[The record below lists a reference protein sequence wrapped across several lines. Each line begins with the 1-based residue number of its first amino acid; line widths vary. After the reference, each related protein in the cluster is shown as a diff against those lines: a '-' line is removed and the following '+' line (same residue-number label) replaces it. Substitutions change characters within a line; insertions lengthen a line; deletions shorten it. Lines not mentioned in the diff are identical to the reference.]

1 MKLKTKQ
8 NLLKLVVAITV
19 SELAGVIGSLFT
31 VPAIS
36 SWYVG
41 LTKPSFTPPSWVFGP
56 VWTTLFALMGV
67 AVFLVWSVYDK
78 AGERTQK
85 RKIKI
90 ALAFFAGQLV
100 LNTLWSIIF
109 FGMRNPGAAF
119 VEIIFLWLA
128 ILATIIAFSR
138 ISKQAAILLLPY
150 ILWVSFAA
158 FLNYSIWKISAN
170 IPEPVYCTQEVKICP
185 DGSYV
190 GRVAPDCEFAPCSS
204 DIYEIQDMKVEI
216 LKEGA
221 GEAAKNGD
229 TVSVHYTGTLENGEK
244 FDSSL
249 DRGVPFSF
257 VLGEGRVIKGWELGV
272 LGMKKGEKRKLIIP
286 YELAYGENGIP
297 GVIPPKATLI
307 FDVELLQINQ

>member
-185 DGSYV
+185 DGSY
-190 GRVAPDCEFAPCSS
+190 GPG
-204 DIYEIQDMKVEI
+204 
-216 LKEGA
+216 GA
-221 GEAAKNGD
+221 GLRIRA
-229 TVSVHYTGTLENGEK
+229 
-244 FDSSL
+244 
-249 DRGVPFSF
+249 
-257 VLGEGRVIKGWELGV
+257 
-272 LGMKKGEKRKLIIP
+272 
-286 YELAYGENGIP
+286 
-297 GVIPPKATLI
+297 
-307 FDVELLQINQ
+307 LLFRYL

>member
-8 NLLKLVVAITV
+8 NLLKLAVAITV

-36 SWYVG
+36 SWYSF
-41 LTKPSFTPPSWVFGP
+41 LPKPAFTPPSWVFGP
-56 VWTTLFALMGV
+56 VWTILFALMGV
-67 AVFLVWSVYDK
+67 AAFLVWSVYDK
-78 AGERTQK
+78 AGERAQK
-85 RKIKI
+85 REIKI
-90 ALAFFAGQLV
+90 ALALFFSQLA
-100 LNTLWSIIF
+100 LNILWSIIF

-119 VEIIFLWLA
+119 IEIIFLWFA
-128 ILATIIAFSR
+128 ILTTIIVFAR
-138 ISKQAAILLLPY
+138 ISKPAAILLLPY

-158 FLNYSIWKISAN
+158 FLNYSIWKIPAN
-170 IPEPVYCTQEVKICP
+170 TPEPVYCAQDVMVCP

-190 GRVAPDCEFAPCSS
+190 GRVAPDCRFAPCSS
-204 DIYEIQDMKVEI
+204 DIYEIQGMKVEI

-221 GEAAKNGD
+221 GEAVKNGD
-229 TVSVHYTGTLENGEK
+229 AVSVHYTGTLENGEK

-272 LGMKKGEKRKLIIP
+272 LGMKKGEKRRLTIP
-286 YELAYGENGIP
+286 YELAYGENGMP
-297 GVIPPKATLI
+297 GVIPPKAILI

>member
-56 VWTTLFALMGV
+56 VWAILFALMGISLFLIWSSCASPSLEATDEQSKV
-67 AVFLVWSVYDK
+67 ADGQEK
-78 AGERTQK
+78 RRT
-85 RKIKI
+85 KI
-90 ALAFFAGQLV
+90 ALFIFAGQLV
-100 LNTLWSIIF
+100 LNALWSIIF

-128 ILATIIAFSR
+128 ILATVIAFAK
-138 ISKQAAILLLPY
+138 IFKPAAILLLPY

-158 FLNYSIWKISAN
+158 FLNYSIWKISASA
-170 IPEPVYCTQEVKICP
+170 PEPVFCTQEAKLCP

-190 GRVAPDCEFAPCSS
+190 GRVAPDCEFAPCSGNESLAEQFKDCLPKS
-204 DIYEIQDMKVEI
+204 DTASHEKCGRL
-216 LKEGA
+216 LKTIDNFDECVTA
-221 GEAAKNGD
+221 GFLASG
-229 TVSVHYTGTLENGEK
+229 SP
-244 FDSSL
+244 SQCSL
-249 DRGVPFSF
+249 LD
-257 VLGEGRVIKGWELGV
+257 GRTFT
-272 LGMKKGEKRKLIIP
+272 R
-286 YELAYGENGIP
+286 
-297 GVIPPKATLI
+297 
-307 FDVELLQINQ
+307 